1 MKVRAK
7 KHLGQHFLKDE
18 DVALR
23 IIAAFTG
30 HEKPALLLEI
40 GPGTGVLTRH
50 LIHKND
56 IDFLAADVDT
66 ESIAYLKERFPEQAD
81 QFVLQDFLQWDGSGV
96 EKLGIIGNFPY
107 NISSQ
112 IFFHILEM
120 KPKVTEVVCMLQKEV
135 AQRIASGPGSKA
147 YGILSVLLQCQY
159 RISYL
164 FTVPPDVFEPPPKVQ
179 SGVIRI
185 EWMTDKTLPCRFSS
199 LQRVVKQAF
208 NMRRKTLRNALKPIG
223 LPKNPE
229 IQSWLDR
236 RAEELTVAD
245 FEQLALAYENEGLI
259 RIKKLEK

>member
-30 HEKPALLLEI
+30 HENPSLLLEI

-50 LIHKND
+50 LIHKKN

-66 ESIAYLKERFPEQAD
+66 ESVAYLKEQFPKHEAS
-81 QFVLQDFLQWDGSGV
+81 FVLQDFLHWEGPGV
-96 EKLGIIGNFPY
+96 DKLGIIGNFPY

-120 KPKVTEVVCMLQKEV
+120 KPQVTEVVCMLQKEV
-135 AQRIASGPGSKA
+135 AQRIASGPGSKE
-147 YGILSVLLQCQY
+147 YGILSVLLQSRY

-164 FTVPPDVFEPPPKVQ
+164 FSVPPEVFDPPPKVQ
-179 SGVIRI
+179 SGVIRL
-185 EWMTDKTLPCRFSS
+185 EWIPEKTLPCQFTS
-199 LQRVVKQAF
+199 LQRVVKQGF

-223 LPKNPE
+223 IPKNPE
-229 IQSWLDR
+229 IHAWLDK
-236 RAEELTVAD
+236 RAEELTVAN

-259 RIKKLEK
+259 RTKTSGK